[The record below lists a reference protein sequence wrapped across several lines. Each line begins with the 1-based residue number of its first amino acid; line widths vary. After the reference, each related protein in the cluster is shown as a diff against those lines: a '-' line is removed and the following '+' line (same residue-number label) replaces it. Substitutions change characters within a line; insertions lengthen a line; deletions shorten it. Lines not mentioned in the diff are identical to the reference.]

1 MTRFLDLRIE
11 RPVVGGGMLAHQGGR
26 VVLVD
31 GAIPG
36 ERVHARVDRERRDV
50 IFATVVNVIEPD
62 PDRRAVDNDPTC
74 GGQNYLHID
83 YDRQL
88 QLKRRL
94 SGTH

>member
-11 RPVVGGGMLAHQGGR
+11 RPVAGGRMLAHQGGR

-50 IFATVVNVIEPD
+50 IFATVINVIEPD
-62 PDRRAVDNDPTC
+62 SLANNDSS
-74 GGQNYLHID
+74 
-83 YDRQL
+83 
-88 QLKRRL
+88 KRPVNTPNIL
-94 SGTH
+94 PICA